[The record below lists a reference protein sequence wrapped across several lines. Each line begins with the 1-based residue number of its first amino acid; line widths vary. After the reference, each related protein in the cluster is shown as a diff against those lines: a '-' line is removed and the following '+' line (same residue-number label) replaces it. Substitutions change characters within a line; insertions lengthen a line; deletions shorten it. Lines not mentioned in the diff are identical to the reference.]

1 LNNNANDV
9 ARTPFHEPERGCVA
23 DQPQPVRKCC
33 RLLSAQPRS
42 VQGFNA
48 RIFRSIL
55 TRPSLHLGGDR
66 ETECGSFLFA
76 PHLQWRPHLFE
87 NLTSSPKSVVI
98 AAILRDRQTALTPPA
113 FVRRLKPDLLLKS
126 GRMAFRPRSKP
137 SELWRLVL
145 IIAALIGL
153 ITNGLAQE
161 KPSEYEVKA
170 AFLFNF
176 AKFVE
181 WPPDAF
187 ADSKAPIVIGVLGDN
202 VFGNNLEKVINDRK
216 VNNRGFQFRVFDSV
230 TEATHCQILFISASK
245 KNDFA
250 KIVAALHNASVLT
263 ISETDGFLKAGGM
276 INFLFEGNNVRF
288 QISDEAAK
296 KARLS
301 ISSKL
306 LSLAVP
312 AS

>member
-1 LNNNANDV
+1 
-9 ARTPFHEPERGCVA
+9 
-23 DQPQPVRKCC
+23 
-33 RLLSAQPRS
+33 
-42 VQGFNA
+42 
-48 RIFRSIL
+48 
-55 TRPSLHLGGDR
+55 
-66 ETECGSFLFA
+66 
-76 PHLQWRPHLFE
+76 
-87 NLTSSPKSVVI
+87 
-98 AAILRDRQTALTPPA
+98 
-113 FVRRLKPDLLLKS
+113 
-126 GRMAFRPRSKP
+126 MAFRPRSKP